1 MARTISVEERS
12 ERVGKGFLEPL
23 PPGVWEDRMRRCR
36 EAMATRDVQALLVYS
51 AGYAVGGYEWVRYFA
66 NYIDSAP
73 LWASETWLAIPLDGE
88 PTLWVTWKVMVERA
102 ADYSPVR
109 DIRFLDVWS
118 HPDGDRHELVAPA
131 LAAYIAEQ
139 GLRGQRI
146 AFGHGGRG
154 GSWMGYTP
162 GSVERTVERACG
174 DATLIDGA
182 ELLWEIT
189 SVKTEYDIAMLRRV
203 AEVNCEAIAAALAV
217 LREGTGEYE
226 LFAAKIARA
235 AELGAEIA
243 DPEHAQLAVIHPGGL
258 RPFYVTSYRFKRGD
272 MFTIDSGASMGGYE
286 SDIARNAVIGLPS
299 REQRRTYE
307 VCMEIARM
315 LEEALRPG
323 VVACELWELKEREA
337 KKAGFVRTQPFAGHG
352 VGLSKHEPP
361 HLAPWD
367 RTVIQESMVV
377 NLEPGLF
384 APPDACFTYEETYV
398 IRADGLERITPL
410 SSELYVA

>member
-1 MARTISVEERS
+1 
-12 ERVGKGFLEPL
+12 
-23 PPGVWEDRMRRCR
+23 
-36 EAMATRDVQALLVYS
+36 
-51 AGYAVGGYEWVRYFA
+51 
-66 NYIDSAP
+66 
-73 LWASETWLAIPLDGE
+73 
-88 PTLWVTWKVMVERA
+88 
-102 ADYSPVR
+102 
-109 DIRFLDVWS
+109 
-118 HPDGDRHELVAPA
+118 
-131 LAAYIAEQ
+131 
-139 GLRGQRI
+139 
-146 AFGHGGRG
+146 
-154 GSWMGYTP
+154 
-162 GSVERTVERACG
+162 
-174 DATLIDGA
+174 
-182 ELLWEIT
+182 
-189 SVKTEYDIAMLRRV
+189 
-203 AEVNCEAIAAALAV
+203 
-217 LREGTGEYE
+217 
-226 LFAAKIARA
+226 
-235 AELGAEIA
+235 
-243 DPEHAQLAVIHPGGL
+243 
-258 RPFYVTSYRFKRGD
+258 
-272 MFTIDSGASMGGYE
+272 
-286 SDIARNAVIGLPS
+286 VIGLPS